1 MRKIFGLILFLL
13 SSLQQAGAQ
22 TLSSPKTIY
31 ENIERIAVKKE
42 IVASNQPRALV
53 FSESSP
59 SVRQMATEHL
69 NSKET
74 VALMLIDKGQIVY
87 EGYAKSTSKV
97 SRFVSMSMAKS
108 LVALSVGEALCAK
121 KINSLDDT
129 AETYAPELKGLAL
142 GKAKIK
148 DILKMSSGVKTP
160 PNFHGDPYDKAT
172 DDLLFRRSNMLNIIN
187 KYNNNDFAGLFGNTW
202 SYSNMDTDALIYIV
216 KGATGMSFGD
226 WFQAT
231 IAARA
236 ALADQSFWALDT
248 NNIEIAH
255 SFYFATMQDW
265 ARIALFIRD
274 IQKQPD
280 DSCMKKYVQQ
290 ATKFQMPARAPEF
303 KNYGYQF
310 FVNNTTT
317 LMDDFWMAGY
327 AGQRIGFNL
336 SEDKII
342 LNFSWIGNPEKT
354 YALFRQWT
362 KN

>member
-53 FSESSP
+53 FTESSP

-172 DDLLFRRSNMLNIIN
+172 DDLLFRKSNMLKIIN
-187 KYNNNDFAGLFGNTW
+187 K
-202 SYSNMDTDALIYIV
+202 
-216 KGATGMSFGD
+216 
-226 WFQAT
+226 
-231 IAARA
+231 
-236 ALADQSFWALDT
+236 
-248 NNIEIAH
+248 H
-255 SFYFATMQDW
+255 
-265 ARIALFIRD
+265 
-274 IQKQPD
+274 
-280 DSCMKKYVQQ
+280 
-290 ATKFQMPARAPEF
+290 
-303 KNYGYQF
+303 
-310 FVNNTTT
+310 NNTTT
-317 LMDDFWMAGY
+317 LMDDFWMVGY

-336 SEDKII
+336 YEDKII

-354 YALFRQWT
+354 YALFRQWI